1 MTYDDLLADN
11 NRKTQIIKNLQDYI
25 EILRADT
32 LKLFVQTLTELGPN
46 SEDPA
51 VIIQYQTVLR
61 SLNASVEILEA
72 KGNNNQVKS

>member
-1 MTYDDLLADN
+1 MDYNDLLADN

-32 LKLFVQTLTELGPN
+32 LKLFADTLTELGPN

-51 VIIQYQTVLR
+51 VIKQYQTVLGA
-61 SLNASVEILEA
+61 LNASVEILKE
-72 KGNNNQVKS
+72 KGNTKQVKS